1 MKSIIFNS
9 NIRYQRNYR
18 LLLLSLLLL
27 SYMVAPTRE
36 LANKLFS
43 TLVINLKPL
52 QIAQFISNID
62 IDIDTNII
70 REKSTFSSKVSLR
83 ELSTHSTA
91 SSTPYHQTIEIQNN
105 FLDKDVQKP
114 INSSQLSYVSNNKQV
129 GRLVR
134 LATDNS
140 PRRNSNMYKISH
152 QPSTIHLNY
161 EIMVQLI
168 ALLIYILYR
177 RLSTFNY
184 YIILI
189 RQLSKTHGT
198 VIFTLFYYIVC
209 LNIFYQ
215 ILKISKSSFITSL
228 TISNTRI

>member
-1 MKSIIFNS
+1 
-9 NIRYQRNYR
+9 
-18 LLLLSLLLL
+18 
-27 SYMVAPTRE
+27 MVAPTRE

-114 INSSQLSYVSNNKQV
+114 INSS
-129 GRLVR
+129 
-134 LATDNS
+134 
-140 PRRNSNMYKISH
+140 
-152 QPSTIHLNY
+152 
-161 EIMVQLI
+161 
-168 ALLIYILYR
+168 
-177 RLSTFNY
+177 
-184 YIILI
+184 
-189 RQLSKTHGT
+189 
-198 VIFTLFYYIVC
+198 
-209 LNIFYQ
+209 
-215 ILKISKSSFITSL
+215 
-228 TISNTRI
+228 